1 MKYVSEI
8 TKKAYDTEKECLE
21 AEKIF
26 QEKQEKALVEKK
38 KKDAER
44 TSRAKEVE
52 DAYKAA
58 VEANKAYREILNQF
72 VRDYGSFHMTYS
84 GTSNLI
90 DDVFNSVFRFF

>member
-26 QEKQEKALVEKK
+26 QEKQEKALIEKK

-44 TSRAKEVE
+44 SERAKEVE
-52 DAYKAA
+52 EAYKEA
-58 VEANKAYREILNQF
+58 VEANKAYREKLNKF
-72 VRDYGSFHMTYS
+72 VRDYGSFHMTYN

>member
-52 DAYKAA
+52 DAYKTA
-58 VEANKAYREILNQF
+58 VEANKAYREKLNAF
-72 VRDYGSFHMTYS
+72 VKDYGSFHMTYS

-90 DDVFNSVFRFF
+90 DDVFNSVFKFF